1 MIGEATTFYPVIRG
15 LLFIT
20 LLLLVGT
27 QTASWIVARQFGA
40 ATEALTRR
48 VQRAVDAFAT
58 PLGLL
63 LLFLSV
69 ARATVQLWSL
79 KDPTEPLTL
88 DFVRAVLL
96 EGTWGTSW
104 LIQSIAAVLLLASS
118 SLTSR
123 RLVRREALVPLL
135 ILAALWA
142 QTGMGHA
149 ASTFWNGPL
158 GRGLQLTHLI
168 GGGIWLGTL
177 GVLAIAVFPALL
189 QPDEQP
195 LLSGVLRDFSGA
207 ARTGAALVVLAGLL
221 ITLKY
226 AGSLSAFLAASW
238 GRLLMVKVA
247 GLGGVAGLGWYNW
260 RVVTP
265 EIARGDSNGAAHLRR
280 AVRIEIALGLV
291 MLGITAF
298 LVATQLPR
306 ES

>member
-1 MIGEATTFYPVIRG
+1 MIGDTILLYPVIRG

-40 ATEALTRR
+40 AAESLTRR
-48 VQRAVDAFAT
+48 VQRAIDAFGM
-58 PLGLL
+58 PLGGL

-69 ARATVQLWSL
+69 ARATLQLWSL
-79 KDPTEPLTL
+79 KDPAEALTL
-88 DFVRAVLL
+88 EFARAVLL

-104 LIQSIAAVLLLASS
+104 LIQSTAAVLFLASS
-118 SLTSR
+118 SFTT
-123 RLVRREALVPLL
+123 RLPVKREVLAPLL
-135 ILAALWA
+135 IVAAVWA

-149 ASTFWNGPL
+149 ASSFWNGPL

-177 GVLAIAVFPALL
+177 GVLAIAVFPALDRTE
-189 QPDEQP
+189 QQP
-195 LLSGVLRDFSGA
+195 LLAGVLRDFSSV

-260 RVVTP
+260 RIVTP
-265 EIARGDSNGAAHLRR
+265 EISRGDSNGVAHLRR
-280 AVRIEIALGLV
+280 AVRLELALGLV
-291 MLGITAF
+291 MLAITAF

-306 ES
+306 EA

>member
-20 LLLLVGT
+20 LLLLIGT

-40 ATEALTRR
+40 EAGALTRR
-48 VQRAVDAFAT
+48 VQRAIEAFAT
-58 PLGLL
+58 PLGLVL
-63 LLFLSV
+63 LILSV
-69 ARATVQLWSL
+69 ARAAAQLWSL
-79 KDPTEPLTL
+79 KDPSEPLTL
-88 DFVRAVLL
+88 DFARAVLL

-104 LIQSIAAVLLLASS
+104 LIQSIAAVLLLALS
-118 SLTSR
+118 SLAAR
-123 RLVRREALVPLL
+123 GRARHDALAPLL
-135 ILAALWA
+135 ILAALWS

-149 ASTFWNGPL
+149 ASSFWNGPI

-177 GVLAIAVFPALL
+177 GVLAIAVFPALDH
-189 QPDEQP
+189 PEEQS
-195 LLSGVLRDFSGA
+195 LLAGVLRDFSRA

-221 ITLKY
+221 ITVKY
-226 AGSLSAFLAASW
+226 AGSLSAFLAAPW

-265 EIARGDSNGAAHLRR
+265 EVARGDCNGAMHLRR